1 MAPKTANRA
10 GPTVRRSLV
19 ALLCLLLTA
28 CGRPDAAAPQG
39 DLIAYEELP
48 PGLGRGVAVVSLAG
62 VSNVDSGMGVG
73 ALPPNFELILDDG
86 RRTSLR
92 SLQGRPV
99 LLNFWATWCSPCRL
113 EMPELVAAS
122 QNLDD
127 LIVLAINVEE
137 DAAIVQP
144 FLEEFEMTMA
154 VGLDSSSDL
163 FVTYQL
169 RGLPASVF
177 IQRDGLISSVW
188 NGLLTA
194 QKLEELLA
202 PIL

>member
-1 MAPKTANRA
+1 M
-10 GPTVRRSLV
+10 
-19 ALLCLLLTA
+19 
-28 CGRPDAAAPQG
+28 
-39 DLIAYEELP
+39 P